1 MALSEPADIRE
12 RILEAATV
20 LFVAQGYRGISMREI
35 AEAVG
40 VSKAG
45 VYYHFR
51 DKEALFLAIL
61 SHNLER
67 MEAIMRQAR
76 QAGPSARQQ
85 ITYMVRAIFELAPDQ
100 RAIIRLASQEMTHLS
115 QAVRAEFARL
125 YRDKFTGQ
133 VEAMLRAG
141 MDAGELRAMDAGLAT
156 WVLLGMMYP
165 FFYPSQSREEDS
177 SGEAIEL
184 ILDIFFEG
192 AGQVQRT

>member
-85 ITYMVRAIFELAPDQ
+85 ITHMVRAIFELAPDQ

-141 MDAGELRAMDAGLAT
+141 MDGGELRAMDAGLAT